1 MYLIFNQDGS
11 FVMACNDIP
20 SSHTDDV
27 YTALK
32 TEEFDPNYSY
42 TMVDGEIVKGSLISV
57 DENEVTRLNAEF
69 ADTQYSRDRAAEYP
83 SFGEQLD
90 YIYHNGVDAW
100 KTNIIQPIKNKYPKP
115 SN

>member
-11 FVMACNDIP
+11 FVMMSNVIP
-20 SSHTDDV
+20 SSHTGDEYV
-27 YTALK
+27 ALK
-32 TEEFDPNYSY
+32 SNEFDPSYEY
-42 TMVDGEIVKGSLISV
+42 TMVDGKIVKGSLIPV
-57 DENEVTRLNAEF
+57 DENEITRLDAEF
-69 ADTQYSRDRAAEYP
+69 AASQYSIDRAAEYP

-100 KTNIIQPIKNKYPKP
+100 KTDIIQPIKNKYPKP